1 MGQLVFAAKVTH
13 IPRMVMSEQP
23 GPNFGCRADA
33 IAGLEEIGRRIRAAG
48 ADTVVIFDT
57 HWLSNAAYHV
67 NGAAEFKGIFT
78 STEFPTQLAELPYE
92 HVGNPQLADLLAA
105 AATQHGVTTV
115 SHHMSTLPAEYGT
128 LVPMHFMKL
137 GCDIKVVPVSGWCA
151 YSTIEESR
159 KVGAAFREAIAAYPG
174 KVAIIASGS
183 FSHRIHDNAQVLNR
197 PYEISDEFFR
207 QCDLRA
213 LDLWQ
218 AGQWK
223 DFNAMLPTYAKVCY
237 GEGWMHDTAMLLGA
251 LGWDDYHGKA
261 EVITPYF
268 VASGTGQANVVLP
281 LH

>member
-1 MGQLVFAAKVTH
+1 VGQLVFAAKITH
-13 IPRMVMSEQP
+13 IPRMIMSEQP

-33 IAGLEEIGRRIRAAG
+33 IAGLEEIGRRICASG
-48 ADTVVIFDT
+48 ADTVIIFDT

-67 NGAAEFKGIFT
+67 NGAGEFKGVFT
-78 STEFPTQLAELPYE
+78 SSEFPTQLAELPFDN
-92 HVGNPQLADLLAA
+92 VGNPQLADLLAA
-105 AATQHGVTTV
+105 KARGHGVTTIA
-115 SHHMSTLPAEYGT
+115 HHKDSLGLEYGT

-137 GCDIKVVPVSGWCA
+137 GRDVKVVPVSGWCA

-159 KVGAAFREAIAAYPG
+159 RVGAAFREAIEASNSR
-174 KVAIIASGS
+174 VAVLASGS
-183 FSHRIHDNAQVLNR
+183 FSHRIHDNAEVLQR

-218 AGQWK
+218 TAHWPE
-223 DFNAMLPTYAKVCY
+223 FNAMLPTYAKTCY
-237 GEGWMHDTAMLLGA
+237 GEGWMHDTAMLLGT

-261 EVITPYF
+261 EIVTPYF

-281 LH
+281 V